1 MFRLIQEINNIF
13 SEEYASENIRTI
25 CRTREKRK
33 TFNLNAGNLGMR
45 TDCSARI
52 FELLN
57 CFVMATT
64 EAQEAL
70 SPFSRL
76 LTPSM
81 NTGSDFAVG
90 LPSAKDKLNLSDALK
105 EAQDIFLAY
114 AEDTRDSIFEE
125 IKRQVEE

>member
-1 MFRLIQEINNIF
+1 
-13 SEEYASENIRTI
+13 
-25 CRTREKRK
+25 
-33 TFNLNAGNLGMR
+33 
-45 TDCSARI
+45 
-52 FELLN
+52 
-57 CFVMATT
+57 
-64 EAQEAL
+64 
-70 SPFSRL
+70 
-76 LTPSM
+76 M